1 MAWGRI
7 GRQMNLEKDSGRAVQ
22 YEALNGQRPN
32 RQGEG
37 GYDGKRSA
45 RPTSRRRKGPGPRS
59 PSAAT
64 RAEDCGQNGDRA
76 PLLQGEGLRKGAART
91 RSSASLPR
99 PLAQA
104 VEGVLGGQR
113 PPLYVSAKR
122 THRFF
127 ERFFA
132 YHQHCQ
138 ELMSFAESVCRWVR
152 FGKRTHREG
161 VFEGSLQESGY
172 VLRITD
178 EHGRRHGRSRTCRE
192 RMSVPLYKGSL
203 LGPEKTWKRGRAF
216 AIMGTSREAA
226 RLWPLGVF
234 NNSWKIRPKYL

>member
-1 MAWGRI
+1 
-7 GRQMNLEKDSGRAVQ
+7 MNLEKDSRQAFNMKRSTSNVQIDGEKADTTASGARGLQVGGGRGQDRAHRARLQERKTAGRTATERRCYRGKDCGRARHGR
-22 YEALNGQRPN
+22 AA
-32 RQGEG
+32 
-37 GYDGKRSA
+37 A
-45 RPTSRRRKGPGPRS
+45 RPYQGPS
-59 PSAAT
+59 PKLW
-64 RAEDCGQNGDRA
+64 RAFW
-76 PLLQGEGLRKGAART
+76 
-91 RSSASLPR
+91 
-99 PLAQA
+99 
-104 VEGVLGGQR
+104 GQR

-234 NNSWKIRPKYL
+234 NNSWKTRPKYL

>member
-1 MAWGRI
+1 MGRRRI
-7 GRQMNLEKDSGRAVQ
+7 RRQAERAAYKSEEEGARTALTERGYKSGRLRAERRQSAVATGGRTAEGRGTDAQ
-22 YEALNGQRPN
+22 QRVPTKAP
-32 RQGEG
+32 RPSCG
-37 GYDGKRSA
+37 GRFGA
-45 RPTSRRRKGPGPRS
+45 RPS
-59 PSAAT
+59 
-64 RAEDCGQNGDRA
+64 
-76 PLLQGEGLRKGAART
+76 
-91 RSSASLPR
+91 
-99 PLAQA
+99 
-104 VEGVLGGQR
+104 
-113 PPLYVSAKR
+113 PLYVSAKR
-122 THRFF
+122 THRFSG
-127 ERFFA
+127 RFFA
-132 YHQHCQ
+132 YHQYYQ
-138 ELMSFAESVCRWVR
+138 LLMSFAEPVCRWVR

-234 NNSWKIRPKYL
+234 NNSWKTRPKYL